1 MWTLYISGNA
11 NALTNIK
18 YYKLYKLQVSNFP
31 QCIANNGIECF
42 LYQKFWNR
50 IWIEKFSLWR
60 KKKTFYC
67 VFADSFEW
75 IHMRIQK
82 VSWHGRD
89 LFRFASYEIGESKVK
104 SSRWF
109 FWVLLL
115 SHLSPH
121 SLSLSLYFC
130 LLSGSVCRIV
140 VVAHYLRLSDCWR
153 FQADAVL
160 WHLTLAVNDLSAWH
174 LSSGTCSP
182 HSTPHLPPH
191 SPSLSLSVSLF
202 RTARHSLV
210 DIVLAPSCARHT
222 CYARGRG
229 KGRGGTDN
237 GKIPAEQLFAHQ
249 SFWERGVWSLK
260 EVEAGGGWERMVQKF
275 LHQIHL
281 VSFVV

>member
-1 MWTLYISGNA
+1 MWTLYSSGNA

-18 YYKLYKLQVSNFP
+18 YYKLYKLQVLNFP
-31 QCIANNGIECF
+31 QCIANNRLECF

-50 IWIEKFSLWR
+50 IWIKKFSLWR

-67 VFADSFEW
+67 VFADIFEW

-121 SLSLSLYFC
+121 SLSLSLYYC

-191 SPSLSLSVSLF
+191 SPSLSLCLSFS
-202 RTARHSLV
+202 H
-210 DIVLAPSCARHT
+210 CASFSRWH
-222 CYARGRG
+222 CPCSILCSSHLLCEREGERQ
-229 KGRGGTDN
+229 RGGQIMGRSRQN
-237 GKIPAEQLFAHQ
+237 NCLHIKVFGSGECG
-249 SFWERGVWSLK
+249 FWRK
-260 EVEAGGGWERMVQKF
+260 
-275 LHQIHL
+275 
-281 VSFVV
+281 